1 LNDRQGRRVLLA
13 EDNLIN
19 QTVAKKMLGQ
29 MGMQCTVA
37 SNGAEA
43 VDALRAAAATTGQQF
58 EVVLMD
64 MAMPVMGGVDATKVR
79 VTTQGVAPGTQ
90 CQARPGSARPRFVFR
105 FAKGLRLSAW
115 TWACLSWGG
124 VASTKVGGMVVV
136 VQKG

>member
-1 LNDRQGRRVLLA
+1 MLLA

-43 VDALRAAAATTGQQF
+43 VDALRAAAAAGQQF

-64 MAMPVMGGVDATKVR
+64 MAMPVMGGVDATKARLAAASRAR
-79 VTTQGVAPGTQ
+79 VQWSARQRGVA
-90 CQARPGSARPRFVFR
+90 
-105 FAKGLRLSAW
+105 
-115 TWACLSWGG
+115 
-124 VASTKVGGMVVV
+124 
-136 VQKG
+136 VQR

>member
-1 LNDRQGRRVLLA
+1 MLLA

-43 VDALRAAAATTGQQF
+43 VDALRAVAVTGQQF

-64 MAMPVMGGVDATKVR
+64 MAMPVMGGVDATKV
-79 VTTQGVAPGTQ
+79 GTDRAQ
-90 CQARPGSARPRFVFR
+90 SARHVCVPCGSEPCAMQR
-105 FAKGLRLSAW
+105 
-115 TWACLSWGG
+115 
-124 VASTKVGGMVVV
+124 
-136 VQKG
+136 

>member
-1 LNDRQGRRVLLA
+1 MLLA

-43 VDALRAAAATTGQQF
+43 VDALRAAGAAGQQF

-64 MAMPVMGGVDATKVR
+64 MAMPVMGGVDATKVGGWP
-79 VTTQGVAPGTQ
+79 VQNHIH
-90 CQARPGSARPRFVFR
+90 PGSCIVERRVQWR
-105 FAKGLRLSAW
+105 
-115 TWACLSWGG
+115 CC
-124 VASTKVGGMVVV
+124 STV
-136 VQKG
+136 

>member
-1 LNDRQGRRVLLA
+1 MLLA

-43 VDALRAAAATTGQQF
+43 VDALRAAGAARQQF

-64 MAMPVMGGVDATKVR
+64 MAMPVMGGVDATKV
-79 VTTQGVAPGTQ
+79 G
-90 CQARPGSARPRFVFR
+90 
-105 FAKGLRLSAW
+105 
-115 TWACLSWGG
+115 
-124 VASTKVGGMVVV
+124 V
-136 VQKG
+136 VQ

>member
-1 LNDRQGRRVLLA
+1 MGWGVRQGRRVLLA

-43 VDALRAAAATTGQQF
+43 VDALRAAAATGQQF

-79 VTTQGVAPGTQ
+79 AGCQGTQ
-90 CQARPGSARPRFVFR
+90 ED
-105 FAKGLRLSAW
+105 FAK
-115 TWACLSWGG
+115 
-124 VASTKVGGMVVV
+124 
-136 VQKG
+136 KGDWVYSGAI